1 MSTIKVNGI
10 TMYYELH
17 GEEGGEVLVLNNGI
31 IMNAATSWAFQTKT
45 LAEHFRVLQYDM
57 RGQGQSDHP
66 DEPYSM
72 RQHADDLAGLLDQ
85 LGIGAAHIAGI
96 SYGGEVA
103 QSFALAYPE
112 RTMSLILMDTVSEA
126 RAELR
131 IVIESWMD
139 ALRLKDPGM
148 FFNATVP
155 WNFSPDFI
163 RNHPAL
169 LEDARKRY
177 AALDFEAILRLCE
190 AFLDV
195 NFTSELGKIECPVCI
210 IAGERDILK
219 GPEYAKIIQ
228 GQIPGAMLH
237 ILPGAGHATCW
248 ESADGLNETILNFLR
263 KERGVGR
270 LYRG

>member
-1 MSTIKVNGI
+1 MSTIDVNGI

-31 IMNAATSWAFQTKT
+31 IMNAATSWSFQTRA

-66 DEPYSM
+66 DESYSM
-72 RQHADDLAGLLDQ
+72 RQHADDLTGLLDG

-103 QSFALAYPE
+103 QAFALAYPE
-112 RTMSLILMDTVSEA
+112 RTTSLILMDTVSEV
-126 RAELR
+126 RAELQ

-139 ALRLKDPGM
+139 ALRLKDAGM
-148 FFNATVP
+148 FFNATIP

-177 AALDFEAILRLCE
+177 AALDFDAILRLCE
-190 AFLDV
+190 ACKAVD
-195 NFTSELGKIECPVCI
+195 FTSDLGKIHCPVCI

-219 GPEYAKIIQ
+219 GPEYAKTIQ
-228 GQIPGAMLH
+228 THIPGSELH

-248 ESADGLNETILNFLR
+248 ESPDALNQTILHFLATSYNP
-263 KERGVGR
+263 
-270 LYRG
+270 L